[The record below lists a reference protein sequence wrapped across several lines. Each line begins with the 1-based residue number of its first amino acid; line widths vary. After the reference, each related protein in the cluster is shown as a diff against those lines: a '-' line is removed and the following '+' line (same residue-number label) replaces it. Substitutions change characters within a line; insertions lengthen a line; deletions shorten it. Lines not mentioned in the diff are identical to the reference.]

1 MDCHCT
7 ADSAYY
13 FVIIYYIIYIR
24 AVLVLLL
31 GNPAGAGF
39 CQICKVDPAK
49 VTVQQIVHAGSR
61 PFCMLSFVLCLVFDI
76 CWSGIKYLN

>member
-1 MDCHCT
+1 MVSVPAISFFKLT
-7 ADSAYY
+7 Y
-13 FVIIYYIIYIR
+13 R
-24 AVLVLLL
+24 AVLDLLL
-31 GNPAGAGF
+31 GNQAGAGF